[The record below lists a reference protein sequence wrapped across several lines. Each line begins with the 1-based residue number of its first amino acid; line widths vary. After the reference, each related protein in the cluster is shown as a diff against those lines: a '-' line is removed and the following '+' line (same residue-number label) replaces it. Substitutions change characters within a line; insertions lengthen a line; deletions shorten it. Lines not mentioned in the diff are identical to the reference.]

1 MSGSHLPYLLHLC
14 DTLFPTGGYA
24 HSDGLEAAA
33 SDGRVVGG
41 DDLEAWLTACLRE
54 SIGCCDG
61 LAVMEVMTAF
71 IDERWADVRMVDD
84 ELQAL
89 RPSSVARAASRS
101 TGRRL
106 LRTWSATYPT
116 VAPRLVAAAGPSL
129 GATFPVAFGIAC
141 ASIGVPSIEAVEAF
155 AYTRLAAATSSAMR
169 LLPVGQ
175 HEAHAR
181 LASVLSRVSATARD
195 VEERVRRGCRPGA
208 FTPALDLAAMGQP
221 YVHSRLF
228 LS

>member
-1 MSGSHLPYLLHLC
+1 MTSGRLPSLLHLC

-24 HSDGLEAAA
+24 HSDGLETAAA
-33 SDGRVVGG
+33 ERLVTGG
-41 DDLEAWLTACLRE
+41 ADLESWLTGCLRE

-61 LAVMEVMTAF
+61 IVVMEAMPAF
-71 IDERWADVRMVDD
+71 NEERWADLRALD
-84 ELQAL
+84 EELHAL
-89 RPSSVARAASRS
+89 RPSSAARAASRS

-106 LRTWSATYPT
+106 LRTWSAIDPA
-116 VAPRLVAAAGPSL
+116 VAPRLVSAAGLSL
-129 GATFPVAFGIAC
+129 DVTFPVAFAIAC
-141 ASIGVPSIEAVEAF
+141 ASIGVPSVEAVEAF
-155 AYTRLAAATSSAMR
+155 AYTRLASATSSAMR

-175 HEAHAR
+175 QEAHVR
-181 LASVLSRVSATARD
+181 LASVLRQVPATARD

-208 FTPALDLAAMGQP
+208 FTPAFDLAAMGQQ